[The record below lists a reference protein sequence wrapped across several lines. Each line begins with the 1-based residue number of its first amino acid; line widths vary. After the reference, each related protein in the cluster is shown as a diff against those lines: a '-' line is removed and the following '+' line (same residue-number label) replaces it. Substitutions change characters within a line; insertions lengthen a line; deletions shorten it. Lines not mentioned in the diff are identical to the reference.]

1 MAEVLRYPYEILED
15 STDYL
20 KIGIIKYDPAGK
32 DTGESVTVQAGR
44 TSANDPNKTV
54 LAPLTTTKV
63 NAIREKGKLKIKKS
77 EDFIFLPIPSNIQD
91 GNSVDFASGS
101 LDGLTASVLDYSLNT
116 IKSASQVQSLDDF
129 GKFLTKSLQNGVGVL
144 ANNDALQY
152 FNRNIAAAAA
162 NIPFGGNLT
171 ASQLLARQTGNI
183 LNPNMELLF
192 NGVNIRSFKFSFK
205 MTPRNEK
212 EAKEITQII
221 RKLKQNMSPSGAGS
235 LYLETPK
242 VFELTYMKGLGQ
254 HPYLHKFKTC
264 ALTDMSVNYTGEG
277 VYATYA
283 DGSPISYVMDLGF
296 KELEP
301 IYADDYDSGDGLK
314 GVGY

>member
-32 DTGESVTVQAGR
+32 DTGESITVQAGT

-54 LAPLTTTKV
+54 LAPLTITRV
-63 NAIREKGKLKIKKS
+63 NAIRGKEGKKKLKIKNS
-77 EDFIFLPIPSNIQD
+77 TDFIFLPIPSNIQD

-116 IKSASQVQSLDDF
+116 IKSASEVQSLDDF
-129 GKFLTKSLQNGVGVL
+129 GKFLTTSLQNGVGVL

-221 RKLKQNMSPSGAGS
+221 RKLKQNMSPSGA
-235 LYLETPK
+235 
-242 VFELTYMKGLGQ
+242 
-254 HPYLHKFKTC
+254 
-264 ALTDMSVNYTGEG
+264 
-277 VYATYA
+277 
-283 DGSPISYVMDLGF
+283 
-296 KELEP
+296 
-301 IYADDYDSGDGLK
+301 
-314 GVGY
+314 

>member
-1 MAEVLRYPYEILED
+1 MQ
-15 STDYL
+15 
-20 KIGIIKYDPAGK
+20 GG
-32 DTGESVTVQAGR
+32 
-44 TSANDPNKTV
+44 
-54 LAPLTTTKV
+54 V
-63 NAIREKGKLKIKKS
+63 N
-77 EDFIFLPIPSNIQD
+77 
-91 GNSVDFASGS
+91 
-101 LDGLTASVLDYSLNT
+101 VLDNP
-116 IKSASQVQSLDDF
+116 
-129 GKFLTKSLQNGVGVL
+129 
-144 ANNDALQY
+144 DALAY

-205 MTPRNEK
+205 MTPRDEK
-212 EAKEITQII
+212 EAKVIRQII
-221 RKLKQNMSPSGAGS
+221 YKLKKNMSPAAEDSI
-235 LYLETPK
+235 YLKTPK
-242 VFELTYMKGLGQ
+242 VFELTYMKGNKV
-254 HPYLHKFKTC
+254 HPYLHQFKTC
-264 ALTDMSVNYTGEG
+264 ALTDMTVNYTGEG

-301 IYADDYDSGDGLK
+301 IYAGDYPGDIPNDET